1 MSSIASNNI
10 KKNEINKD
18 KIAKKTQKKKE
29 VIKRIIK
36 IIFKKNTNSVT
47 DFLKST

>member
-18 KIAKKTQKKKE
+18 KITKKTQKKE